1 VLTDLRVAT
10 ALCDERTE
18 EAMRRTLLLA
28 ALAALA
34 LFIVAGCGDETTDGT
49 TPAAPETTPATS
61 PATSPT
67 QPVGDAAALYAD
79 NCAGCHAADGS
90 GGRGPDLRDEDNVQG
105 IAEQIREGGD
115 SMPAFAGELTDAQ
128 IDELAAYVAAEL

>member
-1 VLTDLRVAT
+1 
-10 ALCDERTE
+10 
-18 EAMRRTLLLA
+18 MRRMLLFA

-49 TPAAPETTPATS
+49 TATTPAAPETTAATS
-61 PATSPT
+61 PSSTPT
-67 QPVGDAAALYAD
+67 QAAGDAATLFAD

-90 GGRGPDLRDEDNVQG
+90 GGNGPDLRGEDNVQG
-105 IAEQIREGGD
+105 IAEQIREGGG